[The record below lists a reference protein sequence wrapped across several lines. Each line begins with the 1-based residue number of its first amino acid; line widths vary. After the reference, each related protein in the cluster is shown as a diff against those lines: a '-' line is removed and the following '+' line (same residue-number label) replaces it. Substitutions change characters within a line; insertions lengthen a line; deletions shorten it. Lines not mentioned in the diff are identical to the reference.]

1 MLITT
6 VSSPLS
12 TPLRYRIV
20 VIAAVIF
27 FHLFVV
33 FNYHRVIPLYAQH
46 RDLTVSFALSEAKQA
61 TFASTLKVP
70 PTVQNNLKQVNISK
84 EVGVETASSADLNEP
99 EPNNSSAATVAAATQ
114 SPRLDTEP
122 DYLATY
128 LNNASP
134 TYPVVARRLGWQ
146 GKVMLSVEVLADG
159 RAGQVRLQ
167 HSSGHT
173 VLDEAALNAVKDW
186 HFSPAKHTGQ
196 PVDKWFVVPIPFV
209 LKESE

>member
-1 MLITT
+1 M
-6 VSSPLS
+6 
-12 TPLRYRIV
+12 PLRYRISI
-20 VIAAVIF
+20 IAAVII

-33 FNYHRVIPLYAQH
+33 FNYHRVIPFYAQH
-46 RDLTVSFALSEAKQA
+46 KDLTVSFALLEAKQ
-61 TFASTLKVP
+61 TTLASTLKAHP
-70 PTVQNNLKQVNISK
+70 AVQNELKQASLSK
-84 EVGVETASSADLNEP
+84 GVDVATSNSEVSNELVASD
-99 EPNNSSAATVAAATQ
+99 SSDATVSEVTQ
-114 SPRLDTEP
+114 SPGSENEP

-146 GKVMLSVEVLADG
+146 GKVLLSVEVLADG

-186 HFSPAKHTGQ
+186 HFSPAKHAGQ
-196 PVDKWFVVPIPFV
+196 PVDKWFLVPIPFV